1 MNILGIMSGT
11 SCDGLDLC
19 NVNIDISKEYNL
31 DYEILNFFTIPFS
44 DNEKKFI
51 FSLRNDENYKN
62 KENEIELT
70 NIFINKIE
78 KFCSNLNQIDY
89 IACHGQTVLHIDK
102 KISIQLF
109 DAKYCFEKLGIPIIY
124 NFRNNDIKYGGTG
137 APLMP
142 FLDWLLF
149 SNKSEDIVT
158 LNIGGIA
165 NISHIPRSGKRE
177 EVLGFD
183 TGPGMCL
190 VDLASKLLF
199 DSDCDLNGQFSD
211 NGKIIDDLLSEL
223 LSLELIKSPPPK
235 SMDIVDFDKNILNK
249 ILNKFPK
256 INKHDLIK
264 TLVQTTIE
272 SIDHN
277 ISKYLKLTDKS
288 FELIFSGGG
297 TNHPII
303 KSSFLEKGYNVK
315 MISDYGIDSSI
326 KEALLIAVLGACRIN
341 NLTSNMP
348 KVTGAS
354 SKCLLGDVYEG

>member
-19 NVNIDISKEYNL
+19 NAKIDINKDYNFN
-31 DYEILNFFTIPFS
+31 YEILNFFTIPFS
-44 DNEKKFI
+44 DVEKKFI
-51 FSLRNDENYKN
+51 FSLRNHDNYTN

-70 NIFINKIE
+70 NIFIKKIK

-109 DAKYCFEKLGIPIIY
+109 DAKYCFEKLDIPIIY

-165 NISHIPRSGKRE
+165 NISHIPESGKRD

-183 TGPGMCL
+183 VGPGMCL

-199 DSDCDLNGQFSD
+199 DSDCDLNGRLSD
-211 NGKIIDDLLSEL
+211 NGKVIEDLLNDLLSI
-223 LSLELIKSPPPK
+223 ELIKSSPPK
-235 SMDIVDFDKNILNK
+235 SMDIVDFDKNLLNK

-256 INKHDLIK
+256 INKQDFIR

-272 SIDHN
+272 SIDYN
-277 ISKYLKLTDKS
+277 ISKYLKLADKS

-297 TNHPII
+297 TNHPIV

-315 MISDYGIDSSI
+315 MICDYGIDSSI

-354 SKCLLGDVYEG
+354 SKCKLGDIYAG

>member
-19 NVNIDISKEYNL
+19 NVKIDINKDYNFN
-31 DYEILNFFTIPFS
+31 YEILNFFTIPFS
-44 DNEKKFI
+44 DIEKKFI
-51 FSLRNDENYKN
+51 FSLRNHDNYTN

-70 NIFINKIE
+70 NIFINKIK

-109 DAKYCFEKLGIPIIY
+109 DAKYCFEKLDIPIIY

-165 NISHIPRSGKRE
+165 NISHIPKSGKRD

-183 TGPGMCL
+183 VGPGMCL

-199 DSDCDLNGQFSD
+199 DSDCDLNGRLSD
-211 NGKIIDDLLSEL
+211 NGKVIEDLLNDLLSI
-223 LSLELIKSPPPK
+223 ELIKSSPPK
-235 SMDIVDFDKNILNK
+235 SMDIVDFDKNLFNK

-256 INKHDLIK
+256 INERDLLR

-272 SIDHN
+272 SIDYN
-277 ISKYLKLTDKS
+277 ISKYLKLADKS

-297 TNHPII
+297 TNHPIV

-326 KEALLIAVLGACRIN
+326 KEALLIAALGACRIN

-354 SKCLLGDVYEG
+354 SKCFLGDIYAG

>member
-19 NVNIDISKEYNL
+19 NVKIDLSEEYNL
-31 DYEILNFFTIPFS
+31 NYEVLNFSTISFS
-44 DNEKKFI
+44 EIEKNFI
-51 FSLRNDENYKN
+51 FSLRRHENFKN
-62 KENEIELT
+62 KEYEIELT
-70 NIFINKIE
+70 NIFIDKIKE
-78 KFCSNLNQIDY
+78 FCSNLNQIDY

-102 KISIQLF
+102 KKSIQLF
-109 DAKYCFEKLGIPIIY
+109 DAKHCFEELEIPIIY
-124 NFRNNDIKYGGTG
+124 NFRSNDIKYGGTG

-149 SNKSEDIVT
+149 SNESRDIVT

-165 NISHIPRSGKRE
+165 NISHIPKSGKRE

-199 DSDCDLNGQFSD
+199 DSDSDFNGCFSKK
-211 NGKIIDDLLSEL
+211 GKIIDDLLTKIL
-223 LSLELIKSPPPK
+223 KLELIQSNPPK
-235 SMDIVDFDKNILNK
+235 SMDIVDFGKALLTEISDQ
-249 ILNKFPK
+249 FPT
-256 INKHDLIK
+256 INDYDLIR
-264 TLVQTTIE
+264 TLVQATVE
-272 SIDHN
+272 SIHYN
-277 ISKYLKLTDKS
+277 IIKFLKLNDKS

-297 TNHPII
+297 TEHPFI
-303 KSSFLEKGYNVK
+303 KSNFLDKGYNIK
-315 MISDYGIDSSI
+315 MINEYGIDSSI

-348 KVTGAS
+348 SVTGAS
-354 SKCLLGDVYEG
+354 SNCLLGDIYAG